1 MPASLPLSAQDRLLV
16 IAPHPDDETLAAG
29 ELIQAALAAG
39 AAVRVLYAT
48 DGDNNPWPQRWI
60 EKRWRIDASARE
72 RWGPR
77 RRDEP
82 AAALPAL
89 APDHAVEVLHL
100 GWPDQGLTD
109 ALMRDD
115 APVARLRAEL
125 DAFAPTHLVMPS
137 LADRHPDHSALH
149 VMLELALLRRGRA
162 CQRLAYLIHADG
174 SVDGIL
180 LSPLQ
185 QRQARKRAAMEA
197 YASQLS
203 LSRGRL
209 LALATRAERYAALDA
224 DFSPRAAT
232 AAERAAWIADGSGIP
247 PGAGVG
253 IVDPQPLADLGLSG
267 LQCLR
272 ALWTGEDEDA
282 QRVHTGVEETRA
294 APPRAGLPVVVIHGT
309 DDGLVPPAFSTAPY
323 VAMAR
328 AAGRDVRYWQVRNAQ
343 HFDGFLALPHMAA
356 AYLPLLPYV
365 YDALDRIDAH
375 LDGRAALPEDAVVAT
390 VPRMGAPLGMQH
402 LALPR

>member
-60 EKRWRIDASARE
+60 EKRWRIDASARG
-72 RWGPR
+72 RWGRR
-77 RRDEP
+77 RRDEA
-82 AAALPAL
+82 AAALAAL
-89 APDHAVEVLHL
+89 APDHAVDVRHF

-115 APVARLRAEL
+115 APVARLQAEL
-125 DAFAPTHLVMPS
+125 DAFTPTHVVMPS

-162 CQRLAYLIHADG
+162 CQRLAYLIHAD
-174 SVDGIL
+174 DGADGVVL
-180 LSPLQ
+180 PPLS

-209 LALATRAERYAALDA
+209 LALAMRAEHYVALDA
-224 DFSPRAAT
+224 PVPR
-232 AAERAAWIADGSGIP
+232 EH
-247 PGAGVG
+247 AG
-253 IVDPQPLADLGLSG
+253 
-267 LQCLR
+267 LR
-272 ALWTGEDEDA
+272 VS
-282 QRVHTGVEETRA
+282 R
-294 APPRAGLPVVVIHGT
+294 PRAGRWRAHDLLLVLANGDRILRFRARLPRRARAFTLETQDCILHARIDGDAIEVAVPATLRACVAWAKLHRSGARVVVFDRATWHAVDVASGA
-309 DDGLVPPAFSTAPY
+309 VPAPLD
-323 VAMAR
+323 AR
-328 AAGRDVRYWQVRNAQ
+328 
-343 HFDGFLALPHMAA
+343 
-356 AYLPLLPYV
+356 
-365 YDALDRIDAH
+365 
-375 LDGRAALPEDAVVAT
+375 VAT
-390 VPRMGAPLGMQH
+390 GLG
-402 LALPR
+402 

>member
-72 RWGPR
+72 RWGRR
-77 RRDEP
+77 RRDEA
-82 AAALPAL
+82 AAALAAL
-89 APDHAVEVLHL
+89 APDHAVEVHHL

-224 DFSPRAAT
+224 PAPREHDGLRVPRPRAARWRRHELLLVL
-232 AAERAAWIADGSGIP
+232 ANGERSLRFRAPLPLRERAFTLETEGCVLHARVDGDAIEVAVP
-247 PGAGVG
+247 AT
-253 IVDPQPLADLGLSG
+253 
-267 LQCLR
+267 LR
-272 ALWTGEDEDA
+272 ACVAWAKLHRSGARVVVFDRATWQAVDA
-282 QRVHTGVEETRA
+282 ANGVVPGPVEARVA
-294 APPRAGLPVVVIHGT
+294 AGLG
-309 DDGLVPPAFSTAPY
+309 
-323 VAMAR
+323 
-328 AAGRDVRYWQVRNAQ
+328 
-343 HFDGFLALPHMAA
+343 
-356 AYLPLLPYV
+356 
-365 YDALDRIDAH
+365 
-375 LDGRAALPEDAVVAT
+375 
-390 VPRMGAPLGMQH
+390 
-402 LALPR
+402 